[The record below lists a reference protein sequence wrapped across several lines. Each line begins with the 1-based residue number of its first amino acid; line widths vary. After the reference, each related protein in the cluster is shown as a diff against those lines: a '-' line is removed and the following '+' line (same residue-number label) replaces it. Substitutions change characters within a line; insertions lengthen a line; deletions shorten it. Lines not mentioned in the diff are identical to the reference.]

1 MDVEILPSTFHSLQ
15 EVSRNVA
22 VRLGWDEE
30 QKRWDMIRLW
40 QETFGDP
47 VAGVSYPLSLQS
59 DEIVIACKSALWKRE
74 LTYLL
79 PEIRA
84 RLNETDAA
92 LGKKNISFRVVHP
105 FRHPVRR
112 SAPSGTLSPDQIERL
127 WIRAGD
133 IASSLP
139 DPLRTRAQAFVF
151 RQMVTGIHLEHKKP
165 L

>member
-92 LGKKNISFRVVHP
+92 PQKYFISGGP
-105 FRHPVRR
+105 P
-112 SAPSGTLSPDQIERL
+112 LSPSRQTLRPLRHSLTRPD
-127 WIRAGD
+127 RAALDSGRRHCL
-133 IASSLP
+133 ILP